1 MKELFSDISKIK
13 EINVE
18 PGKEINLL
26 LQRERKL
33 IEFLN

>member
-13 EINVE
+13 EINVK